1 MKFIHA
7 RGRPT
12 VLSAVIAGAA
22 CLMLAPAPA
31 AAVVSTSVDG
41 SGRLVLGGDGGSDDY
56 VITCVGGSVK
66 VNAANPGTGPAAC
79 ASITLFSGST
89 ASGDDRVDLAAVS
102 SATGFTNPTLLGGG
116 FQISISL
123 GLGADVGLVGPFG
136 GELIGE
142 GGNDQLIGSD
152 VRDRFAGGRGSDSI
166 HGLGGPD
173 LVKAG
178 RYNDRVYGGPGND
191 ALYGEGGSDLILG
204 GAGADRL
211 FGAAGNDALLG
222 GSGPD
227 RAVGANAR
235 DRCRAEVQARCE
247 F

>member
-1 MKFIHA
+1 M
-7 RGRPT
+7 
-12 VLSAVIAGAA
+12 VAGAT
-22 CLMLAPAPA
+22 CLLLAPATA
-31 AAVVSTSVDG
+31 GAVVTSQV
-41 SGRLVLGGDGGSDDY
+41 SGGTLTLGGDGGSDDY
-56 VITCVGGSVK
+56 AVTCVAGSVK
-66 VNAANPGTGPAAC
+66 INGANPGTGTAAC
-79 ASITLFSGST
+79 ASITGFSGTT
-89 ASGDDRVDLAAVS
+89 ASGDDLVDLRAVS
-102 SATGFTNPTLLGGG
+102 SATGFTNPGLLGGG

-123 GLGADVGLVGPFG
+123 GLGADIGLVGPFG

-142 GGNDQLIGSD
+142 GGNDQLTGSD
-152 VRDRFAGGRGSDSI
+152 VRDRFVGGRGSDSI

-178 RYNDRVYGGPGND
+178 RYNDRVYGGAGND
-191 ALYGEGGSDLILG
+191 NLYGEGGADLILG

-227 RAVGANAR
+227 RAVGADAR
-235 DRCRAEVQARCE
+235 DHCRAEVQARCE